1 MGENRKLPTKVLD
14 LKDTCPLC
22 DEAIH
27 VGSKKSEGYPD
38 KLQWWGDNDKAHY
51 NWDGHK
57 NTCNILHPEQGSGEG
72 GSAEGGTSSQSET
85 KVQHTETKQP
95 STEQIKKEA
104 MTANGPMM
112 VDCDWWE
119 RRWHQALRIAGQLH
133 AFNDP
138 NYPAERQHQIQAM
151 AIMHDFASLEVAR
164 AFKKLL
170 EAEKK

>member
-1 MGENRKLPTKVLD
+1 MSTNRKLPTKVLD

-38 KLQWWGDNDKAHY
+38 KLQWWGENDKAHY

-57 NTCNILHPEQGSGEG
+57 NTCNILHPEQGSQDPQPQV
-72 GSAEGGTSSQSET
+72 GSTT
-85 KVQHTETKQP
+85 KPQHTETGTQTQP
-95 STEQIKKEA
+95 STEQIKEEVK
-104 MTANGPMM
+104 TVNGPMM
-112 VDCDWWE
+112 ANADWWE
-119 RRWHQALRIAGQLH
+119 RSWTQALRISHKTCHTAQDTVDARICACG
-133 AFNDP
+133 
-138 NYPAERQHQIQAM
+138 
-151 AIMHDFASLEVAR
+151 IMHDFAMLEVAR